1 MGNWR
6 CVKLCGA
13 CCHLDPAERP
23 GLDEY
28 LSPTELEEYL
38 NLVGEDGWCI
48 NFDQETRE
56 CRIYDDRPRFCRVK
70 PDIFADL
77 YGVEAPEF
85 NDFAIQC
92 CLEQIEAVYGD
103 DSIEMSRY
111 QQAVIDHDDNIN

>member
-13 CCHLDPAERP
+13 CCHLDPTERP

-48 NFDQETRE
+48 NFDQ
-56 CRIYDDRPRFCRVK
+56 I
-70 PDIFADL
+70 
-77 YGVEAPEF
+77 
-85 NDFAIQC
+85 AI
-92 CLEQIEAVYGD
+92 G
-103 DSIEMSRY
+103 
-111 QQAVIDHDDNIN
+111 